1 MQIFQQITEHLLS
14 RKRVL
19 SGSAVLVL
27 VVIIILV
34 KPAGA
39 TVI

>member
-19 SGSAVLVL
+19 SSSAVLVI

>member
-1 MQIFQQITEHLLS
+1 MQIIQQITEHLLS
-14 RKRVL
+14 RKSVL
-19 SGSAVLVL
+19 NSAAVLVI
-27 VVIIILV
+27 VVIIVLV